1 MKQAVDNSD
10 QFIFKT
16 AVFAF
21 KIGSME
27 KLVLD
32 GQRLTL
38 EQIDAVAIRRATVD
52 VAPSALRRVVESRGL
67 IEKILAAG
75 ETVYGVN
82 TGFGKL
88 ADVHIADDKLAELQI
103 NLVRSHAG
111 GVGQPLSEAESRAML
126 LLRANVLAKGFSGVR
141 PELLQLLVAMLNAEV
156 HPVIPEKGSVGASG
170 DLAPLAHLALVAV
183 GEGEAFYRGERVPG
197 GDALR
202 RAGLSPVQLTAK
214 EGLALL
220 NGTQAM
226 TAVGALAIS
235 RARRVAELCDLSGAM
250 ALDALKG
257 TPAAFDPRIQT
268 ARPHAGQ
275 IAVAEHLLKL
285 LEGSPIR
292 ESHRE
297 HDTRVQDAYC
307 LRCMPQVHGAVR
319 DVLAHVAGVMET
331 EAGSATDNPLVFPGE
346 DAAVISGG
354 NFHGAPLSY
363 AFDYAA
369 IAMTDLAG
377 ITERRIDR
385 LLNPDINE
393 GLPAFLAMD
402 PGLSSGFMIAQIVA
416 AALIN
421 ECQVLAHP
429 SSTGS
434 IPTDGGKEDHV
445 SMGMTGAIKLR
456 QIVEHTERVLGIELM
471 CAAQA
476 LEFRRPLK
484 SSNRIE
490 EAHEA
495 VRTVVK
501 RLDRDRVLAPDI
513 DAMASAL
520 RSGVLDT
527 WRS

>member
-1 MKQAVDNSD
+1 MTQEEIAEVAFVGKPVKVASD
-10 QFIFKT
+10 
-16 AVFAF
+16 
-21 KIGSME
+21 
-27 KLVLD
+27 
-32 GQRLTL
+32 
-38 EQIDAVAIRRATVD
+38 
-52 VAPSALRRVVESRGL
+52 ALRRVAESRGL
-67 IEKILAAG
+67 IEKILGAG

-88 ADVHIADDKLAELQI
+88 ADVRVPGDKLAELQI

-111 GVGQPLSEAESRAML
+111 GIGDPLSEAEARATVA
-126 LLRANVLAKGFSGVR
+126 LRANVLAKGLSGVR
-141 PELLQLLVAMLNAEV
+141 PELLELLVAMVNAGV

-183 GEGEAFYRGERVPG
+183 GEGEAFYRGERMAG
-197 GDALR
+197 GEALR
-202 RAGLSPVQLTAK
+202 RAGLKAIQLTAK

-226 TAVGALAIS
+226 TAVGALAIA
-235 RARRVAELCDLSGAM
+235 RARRIVELSDLSGAM
-250 ALDALKG
+250 SLDALKG
-257 TPAAFDPRIQT
+257 TPAAFDQRIQM

-275 IAVAEHLLKL
+275 IAAAEHLVRL
-285 LEGSPIR
+285 LEGSQIR

-319 DVLAHVAGVMET
+319 GVLEHVAGVMET
-331 EAGSATDNPLVFPGE
+331 EAGSATDNPLVFPG
-346 DAAVISGG
+346 ANSAVISGG

-363 AFDYAA
+363 ALDYAA

-393 GLPAFLAMD
+393 GLPAFLAVD

-421 ECQVLAHP
+421 ECQVLARP

-456 QIVEHTERVLGIELM
+456 QIVEHVERVLGIELM

-484 SSNRIE
+484 SSRRIE
-490 EAHEA
+490 EAHA
-495 VRTVVK
+495 VIRGVVP
-501 RLDRDRVLAPDI
+501 RLERDRVLSGDI
-513 DAMASAL
+513 DAMAEGF
-520 RSGVLDT
+520 RSGWLDS
-527 WRS
+527 WRR

>member
-1 MKQAVDNSD
+1 
-10 QFIFKT
+10 
-16 AVFAF
+16 
-21 KIGSME
+21 ME
-27 KLVLD
+27 KLLLD
-32 GQRLTL
+32 GQALTL
-38 EQIDAVAIRRATVD
+38 DEIEAVSAAGCQVETSADARGRMA
-52 VAPSALRRVVESRGL
+52 ESRELVEG
-67 IEKILAAG
+67 ILSKG

-88 ADVHIADDKLAELQI
+88 ADVHVRGDKLAELQI

-111 GVGQPLSEAESRAML
+111 GVGNPLAEAEARAML
-126 LLRANVLAKGFSGVR
+126 ALRANVLAKGFSGVR
-141 PELLQLLVAMLNAEV
+141 PELVDLLVAMLNAGV

-170 DLAPLAHLALVAV
+170 DLAPLAHLALVVV
-183 GEGEAFYRGERVPG
+183 GEGEAFHRGERVAG
-197 GDALR
+197 AEALR
-202 RAGLSPVQLTAK
+202 RAGLQPLQLTAK

-226 TAVGALAIS
+226 TAVGALATA
-235 RARRVAELCDLSGAM
+235 RARRVVELCDLSGAM
-250 ALDALKG
+250 SLEALKG
-257 TPAAFDPRIQT
+257 TPAAFDERIHR

-275 IAVAEHLLKL
+275 IASAAHLLGL
-285 LEGSPIR
+285 LEGSEIR

-297 HDTRVQDAYC
+297 RDSRVQDAYC

-319 DVLAHVAGVMET
+319 GVLDHVAGVMET

-346 DAAVISGG
+346 NAAVISGG

-429 SSTGS
+429 SSSSS

-445 SMGMTGAIKLR
+445 SMGMTGALKLR
-456 QIVEHTERVLGIELM
+456 QIVENVERVLGIELM

-484 SSNRIE
+484 SSRRIE

-495 VRTVVK
+495 VRTVVP
-501 RLDRDRVLAPDI
+501 RLERDRVLAPDI
-513 DAMASAL
+513 DAMAQAI
-520 RSGVLDT
+520 RAGKFDR
-527 WRS
+527 WRE